1 MKSAP
6 REDTSEDDDALMIRL
21 QGGDARAFDALFER
35 YQSALWAYFFR
46 NTRDSQL
53 AEDLA
58 QDTFL
63 KLYNRFWDYLPSGR
77 FKGWLFRI
85 VHNLLIDDVRRKS
98 HDALLHASKR
108 RTSEDDDLMQRIADD
123 LLPPETTV
131 EQQEISQLIEG
142 LLDEI
147 PADQRE
153 TFTMHHF
160 SELSLPDIADAM
172 DVPLATCKS
181 RLRLAR
187 EKLSEKLT
195 LRGLAPA
202 TPSGSRKAVPVSDD
216 E

>member
-1 MKSAP
+1 MKAP
-6 REDTSEDDDALMIRL
+6 LSQENLEDDDALMLRL
-21 QGGDARAFDALFER
+21 QGGDARAFDELYER
-35 YQSALWAYFFR
+35 YQSPLWGYFFR

-58 QDTFL
+58 QETFL
-63 KLYNRFWDYLPSGR
+63 KLHARFWDYLPSGR

-85 VHNLLIDDVRRKS
+85 AHNLLVDDVRRKS

-108 RTSEDDDLMQRIADD
+108 QAKEDDDVMQRIADD
-123 LLPPETTV
+123 LLPPEVVV
-131 EQQEISQLIEG
+131 EKQEVAALIER

-160 SELSLPDIADAM
+160 QDLSLPDIADAM

-187 EKLSEKLT
+187 EKLSEKLV

-202 TPSGSRKAVPVSDD
+202 AGAGA
-216 E
+216 

>member
-1 MKSAP
+1 
-6 REDTSEDDDALMIRL
+6 
-21 QGGDARAFDALFER
+21 
-35 YQSALWAYFFR
+35 
-46 NTRDSQL
+46 
-53 AEDLA
+53 
-58 QDTFL
+58 
-63 KLYNRFWDYLPSGR
+63 
-77 FKGWLFRI
+77 
-85 VHNLLIDDVRRKS
+85 
-98 HDALLHASKR
+98 
-108 RTSEDDDLMQRIADD
+108 MQRIADD
-123 LLPPETTV
+123 LLSPETTV

-202 TPSGSRKAVPVSDD
+202 TPSGSRKAVQVSDD